1 MPKRVAKTGKA
12 KIEPPFTMEMDPA
25 EKEKLANLQVFCA
38 ANRVVASKGCIMRAL
53 LENTEEGLEFLG
65 MVRVQAEREKA
76 AMMEKR
82 GHGTRP
88 AG

>member
-1 MPKRVAKTGKA
+1 
-12 KIEPPFTMEMDPA
+12 MELDLA
-25 EKEKLANLQVFCA
+25 EKEKLHNLQVFCA

-53 LENTEEGLEFLG
+53 LENTQEGLEFLG
-65 MVRVQAEREKA
+65 MVRIQAEREKA

-82 GHGTRP
+82 GYGPTR